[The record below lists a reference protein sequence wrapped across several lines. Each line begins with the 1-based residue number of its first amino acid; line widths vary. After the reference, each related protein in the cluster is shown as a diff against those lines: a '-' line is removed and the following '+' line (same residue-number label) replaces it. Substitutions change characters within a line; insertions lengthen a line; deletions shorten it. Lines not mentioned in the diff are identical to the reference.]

1 MKSAVYRDECKNLID
16 HDPWTML
23 KVPLERR
30 IEMTIQDY
38 IKQSH
43 EMIDAMDSELVTWGL
58 QDQLSAADATHLWF
72 KLHSLTLKLH
82 DIKLSAQERDG
93 WNDD

>member
-1 MKSAVYRDECKNLID
+1 
-16 HDPWTML
+16 
-23 KVPLERR
+23 
-30 IEMTIQDY
+30 MTIQDY

-58 QDQLSAADATHLWF
+58 QDQLSAAAATQLWF
-72 KLHSLTLKLH
+72 KLHSLTQKLH
-82 DIKLSAQERDG
+82 GIKLSAQERDG